1 MSDRESNIKTVLF
14 LVIGILLLLSLVVC
28 IFIVGQESE
37 YVQTEAYVAEI
48 TKDAGG
54 SGKNSVILNY
64 DVGGTTYGYTYE
76 TKEDLNTNQKVTI
89 FYDKKTPKYATVE
102 KTSKIIFL
110 FPVAGLVLC
119 IAGLYQLFK
128 NRGKSEDGEE
138 QFKTSVINVVGNTQQ
153 LEIVAD
159 ETEAQEY
166 EKTHEEEI
174 ESDVKPIIKPETP
187 IVEVELPK
195 EAPAV
200 EKVEV
205 ETEAPVTEPVTEV
218 VTEPITEAPTQ
229 PVTEPVTVPA
239 VDNVV
244 SNPQP
249 VVKKGIN
256 KKIIKYI
263 FIVLILALLVVG
275 GVFVYN
281 FLTKEDRTETLT
293 EISKSDKN
301 MFMLGEEKFHIG
313 DTVSELKKKGLSYED
328 NLIKD
333 TDYIVSDSIAVYPFY
348 YEGEAVFLGALYCPS
363 EENCKY
369 DDAVLIKANF
379 YDDADVVVDETI
391 KIGMYYDEIK
401 DEYGKK
407 AGKFYQ
413 DKDFYVWTFGDDGK
427 IGEPYYLLRFNS
439 SGRLEEIRIGVWWY
453 EEEFEYTVK

>member
-1 MSDRESNIKTVLF
+1 MQNKSNPQHSKN
-14 LVIGILLLLSLVVC
+14 
-28 IFIVGQESE
+28 VGVKPNNQ
-37 YVQTEAYVAEI
+37 VKNNHKNVTHNN
-48 TKDAGG
+48 KGHG
-54 SGKNSVILNY
+54 SANKNVGHNQKNSVPKKVVQKVEVL
-64 DVGGTTYGYTYE
+64 
-76 TKEDLNTNQKVTI
+76 DLNTA
-89 FYDKKTPKYATVE
+89 TPEIETE
-102 KTSKIIFL
+102 L
-110 FPVAGLVLC
+110 PV
-119 IAGLYQLFK
+119 
-128 NRGKSEDGEE
+128 KSEKIVPILEPD
-138 QFKTSVINVVGNTQQ
+138 KNPTIVIPVISTEPVTQ
-153 LEIVAD
+153 
-159 ETEAQEY
+159 
-166 EKTHEEEI
+166 
-174 ESDVKPIIKPETP
+174 
-187 IVEVELPK
+187 
-195 EAPAV
+195 
-200 EKVEV
+200 
-205 ETEAPVTEPVTEV
+205 PVTEVVTEPVTSVPVTEV
-218 VTEPITEAPTQ
+218 VTEPITETPTQ
-229 PVTEPVTVPA
+229 PVTELVTVPV

-263 FIVLILALLVVG
+263 FIVLILALIVVG

-281 FLTKEDRTETLT
+281 FLTREDRTETLT
-293 EISKSDKN
+293 EISKSDKT

-348 YEGEAVFLGALYCPS
+348 YEGKAVFLGALYCPS

-379 YDDADVVVDETI
+379 YDDSDVVVDETI

-407 AGKFYQ
+407 DGKFYQ

>member
-119 IAGLYQLFK
+119 VAGLYQLFK

-229 PVTEPVTVPA
+229 PVTEPVTEAVTEPVTSAPVPSA
-239 VDNVV
+239 PVTEAPKEADPVADAIVKKVQENV
-244 SNPQP
+244 SN
-249 VVKKGIN
+249 
-256 KKIIKYI
+256 
-263 FIVLILALLVVG
+263 
-275 GVFVYN
+275 
-281 FLTKEDRTETLT
+281 
-293 EISKSDKN
+293 
-301 MFMLGEEKFHIG
+301 
-313 DTVSELKKKGLSYED
+313 
-328 NLIKD
+328 
-333 TDYIVSDSIAVYPFY
+333 
-348 YEGEAVFLGALYCPS
+348 
-363 EENCKY
+363 
-369 DDAVLIKANF
+369 
-379 YDDADVVVDETI
+379 
-391 KIGMYYDEIK
+391 
-401 DEYGKK
+401 
-407 AGKFYQ
+407 
-413 DKDFYVWTFGDDGK
+413 DDGK
-427 IGEPYYLLRFNS
+427 VSLDEDDIKKVIKDVLKEVIQEVQVEKTAPKKVVQRRVLPNYYYI
-439 SGRLEEIRIGVWWY
+439 SGTSLIY
-453 EEEFEYTVK
+453 EEPGKEAKEMSLKTVKSVVRTVNSEGNVVKLIVSNEEVKCILTNMKNIDLEQVAGLLKNKMCLIDENFKEVIEYKEY

>member
-28 IFIVGQESE
+28 IFI
-37 YVQTEAYVAEI
+37 VQTEAYVAEI

-119 IAGLYQLFK
+119 VAGLYQLFK

-187 IVEVELPK
+187 IVDVELPK
-195 EAPAV
+195 EAPVV

-229 PVTEPVTVPA
+229 PVTEPVTEA
-239 VDNVV
+239 VTEPVTSAPVTAAPVTEAPKEADPVADAIVKKVQENV
-244 SNPQP
+244 SN
-249 VVKKGIN
+249 
-256 KKIIKYI
+256 
-263 FIVLILALLVVG
+263 
-275 GVFVYN
+275 
-281 FLTKEDRTETLT
+281 
-293 EISKSDKN
+293 
-301 MFMLGEEKFHIG
+301 
-313 DTVSELKKKGLSYED
+313 
-328 NLIKD
+328 
-333 TDYIVSDSIAVYPFY
+333 
-348 YEGEAVFLGALYCPS
+348 
-363 EENCKY
+363 
-369 DDAVLIKANF
+369 
-379 YDDADVVVDETI
+379 
-391 KIGMYYDEIK
+391 
-401 DEYGKK
+401 
-407 AGKFYQ
+407 
-413 DKDFYVWTFGDDGK
+413 DDGK
-427 IGEPYYLLRFNS
+427 VSLDEDDIKKVIKDVLKEVIQEVQVEKTAPKKVVQRRVLPNYYYI
-439 SGRLEEIRIGVWWY
+439 SGTSLIY
-453 EEEFEYTVK
+453 EEPGKEAKEMSLKTVKSVVRTVNSEGNVVKLIVSNEEVKCILTNMKNIDLEQVAGLLKNKMCLIDENFKEVIEYKEY

>member
-119 IAGLYQLFK
+119 VAGLYQLFK

-195 EAPAV
+195 EAPVV

-229 PVTEPVTVPA
+229 PVTEPVTEA
-239 VDNVV
+239 VTEPVTSAPVTAAPVTEAPKEADPVADAIVKKVQENV
-244 SNPQP
+244 SN
-249 VVKKGIN
+249 
-256 KKIIKYI
+256 
-263 FIVLILALLVVG
+263 
-275 GVFVYN
+275 
-281 FLTKEDRTETLT
+281 
-293 EISKSDKN
+293 
-301 MFMLGEEKFHIG
+301 
-313 DTVSELKKKGLSYED
+313 
-328 NLIKD
+328 
-333 TDYIVSDSIAVYPFY
+333 
-348 YEGEAVFLGALYCPS
+348 
-363 EENCKY
+363 
-369 DDAVLIKANF
+369 
-379 YDDADVVVDETI
+379 
-391 KIGMYYDEIK
+391 
-401 DEYGKK
+401 
-407 AGKFYQ
+407 
-413 DKDFYVWTFGDDGK
+413 DDGK
-427 IGEPYYLLRFNS
+427 VSLDEDDIKKVIKDVLKEVIQEVQVEKTAPKKVVQRRVLPNYYYI
-439 SGRLEEIRIGVWWY
+439 SGTSLIY
-453 EEEFEYTVK
+453 EEPGKEAKEMSLKTVKSVVRTVNSEGNVVKLIVSNEEVKCILTNMKNIDLEQVAGLLKNKMCLIDENFKEVIEYKEY

>member
-119 IAGLYQLFK
+119 VAGLYQLFK

-200 EKVEV
+200 EKAEV

-229 PVTEPVTVPA
+229 PVTEPVTEAVTEPVTSAPVPVA
-239 VDNVV
+239 PVTEAPKEADPVADAIVKKVQENV
-244 SNPQP
+244 SN
-249 VVKKGIN
+249 
-256 KKIIKYI
+256 
-263 FIVLILALLVVG
+263 
-275 GVFVYN
+275 
-281 FLTKEDRTETLT
+281 
-293 EISKSDKN
+293 
-301 MFMLGEEKFHIG
+301 
-313 DTVSELKKKGLSYED
+313 
-328 NLIKD
+328 
-333 TDYIVSDSIAVYPFY
+333 
-348 YEGEAVFLGALYCPS
+348 
-363 EENCKY
+363 
-369 DDAVLIKANF
+369 
-379 YDDADVVVDETI
+379 
-391 KIGMYYDEIK
+391 
-401 DEYGKK
+401 
-407 AGKFYQ
+407 
-413 DKDFYVWTFGDDGK
+413 DDGK
-427 IGEPYYLLRFNS
+427 VSLDEDDIKKVIKDVLKEVIQEVQVEKTAPKKVVQRRVLPNYYYI
-439 SGRLEEIRIGVWWY
+439 SGTSLIY
-453 EEEFEYTVK
+453 EEPGKEAKEMSLKTVKSVVRTVNSEGNVVKLIVSNEEVKCILTNMKNIDLEQVAGLLKNKMCLIDENFKEVIEYKEY

>member
-64 DVGGTTYGYTYE
+64 DVAGTTYGYTYE

-174 ESDVKPIIKPETP
+174 ESDVKPIIKPGIP
-187 IVEVELPK
+187 IEDVELPK
-195 EAPAV
+195 EAPVVVQQA
-200 EKVEV
+200 EV

-229 PVTEPVTVPA
+229 PVTEPVTEA
-239 VDNVV
+239 VTEPVTSAPVTIAPVTEAPKEADPVADAIVKKVQENV
-244 SNPQP
+244 SN
-249 VVKKGIN
+249 
-256 KKIIKYI
+256 
-263 FIVLILALLVVG
+263 
-275 GVFVYN
+275 
-281 FLTKEDRTETLT
+281 
-293 EISKSDKN
+293 
-301 MFMLGEEKFHIG
+301 
-313 DTVSELKKKGLSYED
+313 
-328 NLIKD
+328 
-333 TDYIVSDSIAVYPFY
+333 
-348 YEGEAVFLGALYCPS
+348 
-363 EENCKY
+363 
-369 DDAVLIKANF
+369 
-379 YDDADVVVDETI
+379 
-391 KIGMYYDEIK
+391 
-401 DEYGKK
+401 
-407 AGKFYQ
+407 
-413 DKDFYVWTFGDDGK
+413 DDGK
-427 IGEPYYLLRFNS
+427 VSLDEDDIKKVIKDVLKEVIQEVQVEKTAPKKVVQRRVLPNYYYI
-439 SGRLEEIRIGVWWY
+439 SGTSLIY
-453 EEEFEYTVK
+453 EEPGKEAKEMSLKSVKSVVRTINSEGNVVKLIVSNEEVKCILTNMKNIDLEQVAGLLKNKMCLIDENFKEIIEYKEY

>member
-205 ETEAPVTEPVTEV
+205 ETEAQVTEPVTEV

-229 PVTEPVTVPA
+229 PVTEPVTEAVTEPVTSAPVPA
-239 VDNVV
+239 APVTEVPKEADPVADAIVKKVQENV
-244 SNPQP
+244 SN
-249 VVKKGIN
+249 
-256 KKIIKYI
+256 
-263 FIVLILALLVVG
+263 
-275 GVFVYN
+275 
-281 FLTKEDRTETLT
+281 
-293 EISKSDKN
+293 
-301 MFMLGEEKFHIG
+301 
-313 DTVSELKKKGLSYED
+313 
-328 NLIKD
+328 
-333 TDYIVSDSIAVYPFY
+333 
-348 YEGEAVFLGALYCPS
+348 
-363 EENCKY
+363 
-369 DDAVLIKANF
+369 
-379 YDDADVVVDETI
+379 
-391 KIGMYYDEIK
+391 
-401 DEYGKK
+401 
-407 AGKFYQ
+407 
-413 DKDFYVWTFGDDGK
+413 DDGK
-427 IGEPYYLLRFNS
+427 VSLDEDDIKKVIKDVLKEVIQEVQVEKTAPKKVVQRRVLPNYYYI
-439 SGRLEEIRIGVWWY
+439 SGTSLIY
-453 EEEFEYTVK
+453 EEPGKEAKEMSLKTVKSVVRTVNSEGNVVKLIVSNEEVKCILTNMKNIDLEQVAGLLKNKMCLIDENFKEVIEYKEY

>member
-128 NRGKSEDGEE
+128 NRGKSEDCEE

-174 ESDVKPIIKPETP
+174 ESDVKPIIKPEIP

-195 EAPAV
+195 EAPVV

-205 ETEAPVTEPVTEV
+205 DTEAPVIEPVTEV
-218 VTEPITEAPTQ
+218 VTEPITEAPNQ
-229 PVTEPVTVPA
+229 PVTEPVTEA
-239 VDNVV
+239 VTEPVTSAPVTEPVTIAPVTEADPVADAIVKKVQENV
-244 SNPQP
+244 SN
-249 VVKKGIN
+249 
-256 KKIIKYI
+256 
-263 FIVLILALLVVG
+263 
-275 GVFVYN
+275 
-281 FLTKEDRTETLT
+281 
-293 EISKSDKN
+293 
-301 MFMLGEEKFHIG
+301 
-313 DTVSELKKKGLSYED
+313 
-328 NLIKD
+328 
-333 TDYIVSDSIAVYPFY
+333 
-348 YEGEAVFLGALYCPS
+348 
-363 EENCKY
+363 
-369 DDAVLIKANF
+369 
-379 YDDADVVVDETI
+379 
-391 KIGMYYDEIK
+391 
-401 DEYGKK
+401 
-407 AGKFYQ
+407 
-413 DKDFYVWTFGDDGK
+413 DDGK
-427 IGEPYYLLRFNS
+427 VSLDEDDIKKVIKDVLKEVIQEVQVEKTAPKKVVQRRVLPNYYYI
-439 SGRLEEIRIGVWWY
+439 SGTSLIY
-453 EEEFEYTVK
+453 EEPGKEAKEMSLKTVKNVVRTVNSEGNVVKLIVSNEEVKCILTNMKNIDLEQVAGLLKNKMCLIDENFKEVIEYKEY

>member
-119 IAGLYQLFK
+119 VAGLYQLFK

-187 IVEVELPK
+187 IVDVELPK
-195 EAPAV
+195 EAPVV

-229 PVTEPVTVPA
+229 PVTEPVTEAVTEPVTSAPVPVA
-239 VDNVV
+239 PVTEAPKEADPVADAIVKKVQENV
-244 SNPQP
+244 SN
-249 VVKKGIN
+249 
-256 KKIIKYI
+256 
-263 FIVLILALLVVG
+263 
-275 GVFVYN
+275 
-281 FLTKEDRTETLT
+281 
-293 EISKSDKN
+293 
-301 MFMLGEEKFHIG
+301 
-313 DTVSELKKKGLSYED
+313 
-328 NLIKD
+328 
-333 TDYIVSDSIAVYPFY
+333 
-348 YEGEAVFLGALYCPS
+348 
-363 EENCKY
+363 
-369 DDAVLIKANF
+369 
-379 YDDADVVVDETI
+379 
-391 KIGMYYDEIK
+391 
-401 DEYGKK
+401 
-407 AGKFYQ
+407 
-413 DKDFYVWTFGDDGK
+413 DDGK
-427 IGEPYYLLRFNS
+427 VSLDEDDIKKVIKDVLKEVIQEVQVEKTAPKKVVQRRVLPNYYYI
-439 SGRLEEIRIGVWWY
+439 SGTSLIY
-453 EEEFEYTVK
+453 EEPGKEAKEMSLKTVKSVVRTVNSEGNVVKLIVSNEEVKCILTNMKNIDLEQVAGLLKNKMCLIDENFKEVIEYKEY

>member
-1 MSDRESNIKTVLF
+1 MQNKASNNQHNKN
-14 LVIGILLLLSLVVC
+14 VV
-28 IFIVGQESE
+28 
-37 YVQTEAYVAEI
+37 
-48 TKDAGG
+48 
-54 SGKNSVILNY
+54 KNSNNHANSGYKNNKGHIQNNKNKPVNY
-64 DVGGTTYGYTYE
+64 GHKGNNVHKKVPAKVE
-76 TKEDLNTNQKVTI
+76 VLDLNTA
-89 FYDKKTPKYATVE
+89 TP
-102 KTSKIIFL
+102 
-110 FPVAGLVLC
+110 
-119 IAGLYQLFK
+119 
-128 NRGKSEDGEE
+128 
-138 QFKTSVINVVGNTQQ
+138 
-153 LEIVAD
+153 EI
-159 ETEAQEY
+159 ETELP
-166 EKTHEEEI
+166 
-174 ESDVKPIIKPETP
+174 VKNDNMVPILEPDKNPT
-187 IVEVELPK
+187 IVIPV
-195 EAPAV
+195 V
-200 EKVEV
+200 S
-205 ETEAPVTEPVTEV
+205 TEPMTQPVTEV
-218 VTEPITEAPTQ
+218 VTEPVTSVPVTEV
-229 PVTEPVTVPA
+229 VTEPVTVPV

-293 EISKSDKN
+293 EISKSDKT
-301 MFMLGEEKFHIG
+301 MFMLGEEEFHIG

-379 YDDADVVVDETI
+379 YDNANVLVDETI

-407 AGKFYQ
+407 DGKFYQ

-439 SGRLEEIRIGVWWY
+439 SERLEEIRIGVWWY

>member
-174 ESDVKPIIKPETP
+174 ESDVKPIIKPETQ

-195 EAPAV
+195 EATAV

-229 PVTEPVTVPA
+229 PVTEPVTEPVTSAPVTEPA
-239 VDNVV
+239 TAAPVTEAPKEADPVADAIVKKVQENV
-244 SNPQP
+244 SN
-249 VVKKGIN
+249 
-256 KKIIKYI
+256 
-263 FIVLILALLVVG
+263 
-275 GVFVYN
+275 
-281 FLTKEDRTETLT
+281 
-293 EISKSDKN
+293 
-301 MFMLGEEKFHIG
+301 
-313 DTVSELKKKGLSYED
+313 
-328 NLIKD
+328 
-333 TDYIVSDSIAVYPFY
+333 
-348 YEGEAVFLGALYCPS
+348 
-363 EENCKY
+363 
-369 DDAVLIKANF
+369 
-379 YDDADVVVDETI
+379 
-391 KIGMYYDEIK
+391 
-401 DEYGKK
+401 
-407 AGKFYQ
+407 
-413 DKDFYVWTFGDDGK
+413 DDGK
-427 IGEPYYLLRFNS
+427 ISLDEDDIKKVIKDVLKEVIQEVQVEKTAPKKVVQRRVLPNYYYI
-439 SGRLEEIRIGVWWY
+439 SGTSLIY
-453 EEEFEYTVK
+453 EEPGKEAKEMSLKTVKSVVRTVNSEGNVVKLIVSNEEVKCILTNMKNIDLEQVAGLLKNKMCLIDENFKEVIEYKEY

>member
-119 IAGLYQLFK
+119 VAGLYQLFK

-200 EKVEV
+200 EKAEV

-229 PVTEPVTVPA
+229 PVTEPVTEVVTEPVTSAPVPA
-239 VDNVV
+239 APVTEAPKEADPVADAIVKKVQENV
-244 SNPQP
+244 SN
-249 VVKKGIN
+249 
-256 KKIIKYI
+256 
-263 FIVLILALLVVG
+263 
-275 GVFVYN
+275 
-281 FLTKEDRTETLT
+281 
-293 EISKSDKN
+293 
-301 MFMLGEEKFHIG
+301 
-313 DTVSELKKKGLSYED
+313 
-328 NLIKD
+328 
-333 TDYIVSDSIAVYPFY
+333 
-348 YEGEAVFLGALYCPS
+348 
-363 EENCKY
+363 
-369 DDAVLIKANF
+369 
-379 YDDADVVVDETI
+379 
-391 KIGMYYDEIK
+391 
-401 DEYGKK
+401 
-407 AGKFYQ
+407 
-413 DKDFYVWTFGDDGK
+413 DDGK
-427 IGEPYYLLRFNS
+427 VSLDEDDIKKVIKDVLKEVIQEVQVEKTAPKKVVQRRVLPNYYYI
-439 SGRLEEIRIGVWWY
+439 SGTSLIY
-453 EEEFEYTVK
+453 EEPGKEAKEMSLKTVKSVVRTVNSEGNVVKLIVSNEEVKCILTNMKNIDLEQVAGLLKNKMCLIDENFKEVIEYKEY

>member
-195 EAPAV
+195 EAPTV

-229 PVTEPVTVPA
+229 PVTEPVTEAVTEPVTSAPVPA
-239 VDNVV
+239 APVTEAPKEADPVADAIVKKVQENV
-244 SNPQP
+244 SN
-249 VVKKGIN
+249 
-256 KKIIKYI
+256 
-263 FIVLILALLVVG
+263 
-275 GVFVYN
+275 
-281 FLTKEDRTETLT
+281 
-293 EISKSDKN
+293 
-301 MFMLGEEKFHIG
+301 
-313 DTVSELKKKGLSYED
+313 
-328 NLIKD
+328 
-333 TDYIVSDSIAVYPFY
+333 
-348 YEGEAVFLGALYCPS
+348 
-363 EENCKY
+363 
-369 DDAVLIKANF
+369 
-379 YDDADVVVDETI
+379 
-391 KIGMYYDEIK
+391 
-401 DEYGKK
+401 
-407 AGKFYQ
+407 
-413 DKDFYVWTFGDDGK
+413 DDGK
-427 IGEPYYLLRFNS
+427 VSLDEEDIKKVIKDVLKEVIQEVQVEKTAPKKVVQRRVLPNYYYI
-439 SGRLEEIRIGVWWY
+439 SGTSLIY
-453 EEEFEYTVK
+453 EEPGKEAKEMSLKTVKSVVRTVNSEGNVVKLIVSNEEVKCILTNMKNIDLEQVAGLLKNKMCLIDENFKEVIEYKEY

>member
-89 FYDKKTPKYATVE
+89 FYDKKTPKYATAE

-119 IAGLYQLFK
+119 VAGLYQLFK

-229 PVTEPVTVPA
+229 PVTEPVTEAVTEPVTSAPVPVA
-239 VDNVV
+239 PVTEAPKEADPVADAIVKKVQENV
-244 SNPQP
+244 SN
-249 VVKKGIN
+249 
-256 KKIIKYI
+256 
-263 FIVLILALLVVG
+263 
-275 GVFVYN
+275 
-281 FLTKEDRTETLT
+281 
-293 EISKSDKN
+293 
-301 MFMLGEEKFHIG
+301 
-313 DTVSELKKKGLSYED
+313 
-328 NLIKD
+328 
-333 TDYIVSDSIAVYPFY
+333 
-348 YEGEAVFLGALYCPS
+348 
-363 EENCKY
+363 
-369 DDAVLIKANF
+369 
-379 YDDADVVVDETI
+379 
-391 KIGMYYDEIK
+391 
-401 DEYGKK
+401 
-407 AGKFYQ
+407 
-413 DKDFYVWTFGDDGK
+413 DDGK
-427 IGEPYYLLRFNS
+427 VSLDEDDIKKVIKDVLKEVIQEVQVEKTVPKKVVQRRVLPNYYYI
-439 SGRLEEIRIGVWWY
+439 SGTSLIY
-453 EEEFEYTVK
+453 EEPGKEAKEMSLKTVKSVVRTVNSEGNVVKLIVSNEEVKCILTNMKNIDLEQVAGLLKNKMCLIDENFKEVIEYKEY